1 MSRVKGTPKDGG
13 RIKGTENK
21 LTKSARELFVA
32 TLEGQVGNIEGA
44 FQDVLNGTLETKGDP
59 AKYLELFAKYAQ
71 YFVPKK
77 IDLTTDGDKIE
88 APIIQI
94 LPPSV

>member
-1 MSRVKGTPKDGG
+1 MAKPIGSQKEGGRVKGTG
-13 RIKGTENK
+13 NK
-21 LTKSARELFVA
+21 LTESARELFVA
-32 TLEGQVGNIEGA
+32 TLEGQVGNIESA
-44 FQDVLNGTLETKGDP
+44 FQDVLNGTEVTKPDP
-59 AKYLELFAKYAQ
+59 AKYLELFAKFAQ

-77 IDLTTDGDKIE
+77 IDLTTDGDKIN